1 MICSLSWRKL
11 KNCRSVE
18 FSLTC
23 HLAPEED
30 TETRTPFTLAETL
43 STGMRLTLS
52 SHLDKIPN
60 QSKGSTFYF
69 GSWFQ
74 TAAHH
79 EDSQVTG
86 AWGSW
91 PHCHQGQRAMDE
103 CTRLTFSFLFHPE
116 PQLLGWCCLYLGFVL
131 PSSVKPFWKHP
142 QKHTQRCF
150 HGDSKS
156 RQDVSRKLSSHQA
169 LGRPCFDLVS
179 HSSPEGLQVAGVLLS
194 IQTEEATPRGS
205 WIARSP
211 PWLPWLHPSTLY
223 WHFPTNIYMLFPK
236 DLGLCFSESLWLADL
251 CPGDWT
257 PVCHSLT
264 LHTWCS
270 MTNQFP

>member
-1 MICSLSWRKL
+1 MICSLSWRKM

-23 HLAPEED
+23 HLAPEEN

-74 TAAHH
+74 TAAHR

-116 PQLLGWCCLYLGFVL
+116 PQLLGWCCLYLGLVL
-131 PSSVKPFWKHP
+131 PLQLSLSGSILKN
-142 QKHTQRCF
+142 TLR
-150 HGDSKS
+150 
-156 RQDVSRKLSSHQA
+156 DVSMVILNLDRMFQGSSA
-169 LGRPCFDLVS
+169 LIRPWGDL
-179 HSSPEGLQVAGVLLS
+179 A
-194 IQTEEATPRGS
+194 
-205 WIARSP
+205 
-211 PWLPWLHPSTLY
+211 
-223 WHFPTNIYMLFPK
+223 
-236 DLGLCFSESLWLADL
+236 
-251 CPGDWT
+251 
-257 PVCHSLT
+257 LT
-264 LHTWCS
+264 LCLTPPLKG
-270 MTNQFP
+270 FK